1 MNTLGV
7 GVITLAVHSV
17 PNSTDLT
24 ILKINL
30 KGNNLMNFK
39 IGSIFHEIIS
49 IDITIE
55 SRWYVI
61 NSSFWS
67 NAYLAF

>member
-7 GVITLAVHSV
+7 GVITLAVDSV
-17 PNSTDLT
+17 PNSTDLS

-39 IGSIFHEIIS
+39 IGPIFHEIIP
-49 IDITIE
+49 IDITTYI
-55 SRWYVI
+55 
-61 NSSFWS
+61 
-67 NAYLAF
+67 AL